1 MRMLRPELEKLLDSR
16 MDESYIYISLFERK
30 P

>member
-1 MRMLRPELEKLLDSR
+1 MRMLLRELEKLLDSR
-16 MDESYIYISLFERK
+16 IDESYIYISLFERK